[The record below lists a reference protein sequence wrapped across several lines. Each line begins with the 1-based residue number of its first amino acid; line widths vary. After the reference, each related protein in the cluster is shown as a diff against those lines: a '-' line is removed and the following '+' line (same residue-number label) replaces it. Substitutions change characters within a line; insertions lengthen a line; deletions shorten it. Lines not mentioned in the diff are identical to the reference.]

1 MLSIQA
7 VPALTDNYIWLIK
20 SEDTDD
26 VIIIDPGES
35 APVIS
40 VLNEQQLTPVAILNT
55 HYHYDHIDG
64 IAALVERYQLPVYG
78 PKNSFIPKLTHPLEE
93 CQQLTIHPSFPD
105 FQILNIPGH
114 TAQHT
119 GYLLDD
125 MLFCGDTLFAAG
137 CGRLLG
143 GTAEQLFHSLQ
154 QICQLPSTTKV
165 FCSHEYTLANLKF
178 ALAVE
183 PDNDAIKQRLI
194 TTEKQRHLEQVTL
207 PTTLD
212 LEFATN
218 PFLRCEHSNVIHAA
232 SNFSSQKLN
241 SPLEVFTVL
250 RSWKDHY
257 QP

>member
-40 VLNEQQLTPVAILNT
+40 VLNEQHLTPVAILNT

-64 IAALVERYQLPVYG
+64 IAALVERYQLPVFG

-105 FQILNIPGH
+105 FKIINIPGH
-114 TAQHT
+114 TAQHI
-119 GYLLDD
+119 GYLVDG

-143 GTAEQLFHSLQ
+143 GTAAQLFHSLQ
-154 QICQLPSTTKV
+154 QICQLPRTTKI
-165 FCSHEYTLANLKF
+165 FCSHEYTLANLQF
-178 ALAVE
+178 ALTLE
-183 PDNDAIKQRLI
+183 PNNAAINQRIL
-194 TTEKQRHLEQVTL
+194 TTEKLRHLNQPSL
-207 PTTLD
+207 PTTLE
-212 LEFATN
+212 LEFETN
-218 PFLRCEHSNVIHAA
+218 PFLRCDHHDVIHAA
-232 SNFSSQKLN
+232 ESFCTQTLTN
-241 SPLEVFTVL
+241 PLDVFTVI
-250 RSWKDHY
+250 RAWKDSF
-257 QP
+257 